1 MQSANDTT
9 SKNKTSAKKNI
20 ITIVIAVLAIAAL
33 VGAWFLYT
41 HPNVFV
47 SSENKDAA
55 SVSSSLDS
63 VLLSRKITSIPYMPT
78 DIENVV
84 YTADAAGNITYYE
97 FNGTDYVE
105 LAPTGTM
112 DLTVPLSGQQ
122 IPVKIPYVERDGVL
136 SGYGVF
142 STENTDSN
150 VYIYSFVMFKVQNLP
165 AAYAQTGSC
174 LLLIHTD
181 KTQAYTLDPVWEQAF
196 ILNRSNGSV
205 TDFLNDRAQKVSAD
219 GGIRRDYYMIT
230 EGGLKETT
238 SAVPFFS
245 SRERTPDANGVT
257 QVDLYMKTGRN
268 GRDDTMIAENV
279 GDRYVKLLGNGAFAY
294 IRKTDSGFSTVKYE
308 NGKESIIT
316 TFYAG
321 YGTSYIRN
329 GDYILSKE
337 DGRIFTTYDTST
349 IETKGYKMNPLLF
362 AVSPDG
368 KYVVMAGTV
377 ANALDYRIYVYNTE
391 TQKYAVFNETNYAAH
406 NNLRFIND
414 TTVAYYVVNVD
425 GYENVVL
432 DLSKVK

>member
-1 MQSANDTT
+1 M
-9 SKNKTSAKKNI
+9 
-20 ITIVIAVLAIAAL
+20 V
-33 VGAWFLYT
+33 
-41 HPNVFV
+41 
-47 SSENKDAA
+47 
-55 SVSSSLDS
+55 
-63 VLLSRKITSIPYMPT
+63 
-78 DIENVV
+78 
-84 YTADAAGNITYYE
+84 TA
-97 FNGTDYVE
+97 
-105 LAPTGTM
+105 
-112 DLTVPLSGQQ
+112 
-122 IPVKIPYVERDGVL
+122 
-136 SGYGVF
+136 
-142 STENTDSN
+142 
-150 VYIYSFVMFKVQNLP
+150 
-165 AAYAQTGSC
+165 
-174 LLLIHTD
+174 
-181 KTQAYTLDPVWEQAF
+181 
-196 ILNRSNGSV
+196 
-205 TDFLNDRAQKVSAD
+205 
-219 GGIRRDYYMIT
+219 GGP
-230 EGGLKETT
+230 KEAT
-238 SAVPFFS
+238 SAVPVFS
-245 SRERTPDANGVT
+245 SRERTPDANGGT

-349 IETKGYKMNPLLF
+349 IETKGYKMNPMLF

>member
-9 SKNKTSAKKNI
+9 PKNKTSVKKNI

-33 VGAWFLYT
+33 AAAGWLYT
-41 HPNVFV
+41 HPDIFV
-47 SSENKDAA
+47 SPENKNAA
-55 SVSSSLDS
+55 SVSPSLDT

-97 FNGTDYVE
+97 FNGTDFVE

-112 DLTVPLSGQQ
+112 ELTVPLSGQQ

-136 SGYGVF
+136 SGFGVY

-165 AAYAQTGSC
+165 EAYAKTGSC
-174 LLLIHTD
+174 LLLMHTD
-181 KTQAYTLDPVWEQAF
+181 QTQAYTLNPVWEQAF
-196 ILNRSNGSV
+196 ILNRSDGSV
-205 TDFLNDRAQKVSAD
+205 SDFLNDRSQKVSAD

-230 EGGLKETT
+230 EGALKET
-238 SAVPFFS
+238 SASVPFFS
-245 SRERTPDANGVT
+245 SRERTPDENGET
-257 QVDLYMKTGRN
+257 QVDLYMKTGKN

-279 GDRYVKLLGNGAFAY
+279 GDRYVKLLGNGVFAY
-294 IRKTDSGFSTVKYE
+294 IRETDSGFSTVKYE
-308 NGKESIIT
+308 NGQESVIT
-316 TFYAG
+316 SFYAG
-321 YGTSYIRN
+321 YGTSYIRD

-337 DGRIFTTYDTST
+337 DGRVFTTYDTSS

-362 AVSPDG
+362 SVSPDG
-368 KYVVMAGTV
+368 TYVVMAGTV
-377 ANALDYRIYVYNTE
+377 ANALDYRIYVYNTK

-406 NNLRFIND
+406 YNLRFIND
-414 TTVAYYVVNVD
+414 TTVAYYVLNVD

>member
-47 SSENKDAA
+47 SSENKDVA
-55 SVSSSLDS
+55 SVSPSLDS
-63 VLLSRKITSIPYMPT
+63 VLLSRKITAIPYMPT

-136 SGYGVF
+136 SGFGVF

-165 AAYAQTGSC
+165 AAYAKTGSC
-174 LLLIHTD
+174 LLLMHTD

-196 ILNRSNGSV
+196 I
-205 TDFLNDRAQKVSAD
+205 
-219 GGIRRDYYMIT
+219 
-230 EGGLKETT
+230 
-238 SAVPFFS
+238 
-245 SRERTPDANGVT
+245 
-257 QVDLYMKTGRN
+257 
-268 GRDDTMIAENV
+268 
-279 GDRYVKLLGNGAFAY
+279 
-294 IRKTDSGFSTVKYE
+294 
-308 NGKESIIT
+308 
-316 TFYAG
+316 
-321 YGTSYIRN
+321 
-329 GDYILSKE
+329 
-337 DGRIFTTYDTST
+337 
-349 IETKGYKMNPLLF
+349 
-362 AVSPDG
+362 
-368 KYVVMAGTV
+368 
-377 ANALDYRIYVYNTE
+377 
-391 TQKYAVFNETNYAAH
+391 
-406 NNLRFIND
+406 
-414 TTVAYYVVNVD
+414 
-425 GYENVVL
+425 
-432 DLSKVK
+432 